1 MLYRFSLDLAIP
13 KAVYDSIPVKK
24 KLQVWDVIRYL
35 KGMAIKI
42 NEGQDNLLGGLYK
55 IGG

>member
-24 KLQVWDVIRYL
+24 KLQVRDAIRYP